1 MPPTK
6 GCQVLPPCFPGK
18 RLIEIWAGH
27 LSITL
32 TYIQVPTT
40 PPRHPIYPFSTAR
53 QPPSPPETA
62 HLVIYHSCHML
73 HWPESFNL
81 AAKSSKCFFPSITEV
96 YQLQMLHFELNLITL
111 GEIWWKVLDR
121 GKNRHLFF
129 LQKIKYFRV
138 LWSDKIMNP
147 RQWNTM
153 GIVHSQENVVL
164 FTRNIWNPGDL
175 DRGVLV
181 N

>member
-1 MPPTK
+1 MPTFAPDER
-6 GCQVLPPCFPGK
+6 LPSSATLLS
-18 RLIEIWAGH
+18 RQEVDWN

-32 TYIQVPTT
+32 TYPSSHN
-40 PPRHPIYPFSTAR
+40 PSSHPIYPFSTAR

-175 DRGVLV
+175 GRGVLV